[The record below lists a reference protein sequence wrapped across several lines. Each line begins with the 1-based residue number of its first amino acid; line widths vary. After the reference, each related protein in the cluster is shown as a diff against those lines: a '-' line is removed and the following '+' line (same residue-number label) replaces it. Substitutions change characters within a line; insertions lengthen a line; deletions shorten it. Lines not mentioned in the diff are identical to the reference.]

1 MISVVILTKN
11 EAENLPRCLDSV
23 KFSDDV
29 LVLDSGSTDDTCAIA
44 QTRGARV
51 MTRPF
56 DSFGRQRNY
65 AMEAGG
71 LRHDWVLHLDA
82 DEVVTPEL
90 KSELQRI
97 ATVGATLPAFRIPAR
112 MILMDTWLR
121 HAGMYPAYQVRF
133 GRRELL
139 RFVDHGHGQREALPP
154 ELVGTIDAPFDHY
167 NFSKGLED
175 WYARHRRYAAA
186 EAEQAMAE
194 RIEPL
199 RPAKLLSF
207 DRTERRRALKRLG
220 NRLPFRPQLRFAYT
234 YFLCGGFLD
243 GRAGLRYSG
252 MLATY
257 QGYID
262 ARMRELIQQRGN
274 GKAT

>member
-1 MISVVILTKN
+1 MISVVVLTKN
-11 EAENLPRCLDSV
+11 EAVNLPRCLDSV
-23 KFSDDV
+23 GFSDDV
-29 LVLDSGSTDDTCAIA
+29 LVLDSGSTDETCAIA
-44 QTRGARV
+44 QARGARV

-56 DSFGRQRNY
+56 DSFGRQRNF
-65 AMEAGG
+65 AMEAGQ

-90 KSELQRI
+90 QAELCGI
-97 ATVGATLPAFRIPAR
+97 VTNGAALPAFRIPSR
-112 MILMDTWLR
+112 MILMGRWLR

-133 GRRELL
+133 GRREAL

-154 ELVGTIDAPFDHY
+154 EQVGTIDAPFDHY

-175 WYARHRRYAAA
+175 WYARHRRYAAE
-186 EAEQAMAE
+186 EARQALAE

-199 RPAKLLSF
+199 HPMQLFADDPTL
-207 DRTERRRALKRLG
+207 RRRALKRLG

-234 YFLCGGFLD
+234 YLLRGGFLD
-243 GRAGLRYSG
+243 GCAGLRYAG

-262 ARMRELIQQRGN
+262 GCMRALLRERRN
-274 GKAT
+274 GTPS

>member
-23 KFSDDV
+23 SFSDDV

-44 QTRGARV
+44 QARGARV

-97 ATVGATLPAFRIPAR
+97 AAAGSNLPAFQIPAR

-121 HAGMYPAYQVRF
+121 HAGMYPSYQVRF
-133 GRRELL
+133 GRRDLL

-154 ELVGTIDAPFDHY
+154 DQVGTIEAPFDHY

-186 EAEQAMAE
+186 EAEQAIAE
-194 RIEPL
+194 RNQPL
-199 RPAKLLSF
+199 KPVQVLSL

-234 YFLCGGFLD
+234 YFLRGGFLD
-243 GRAGLRYSG
+243 GRAGLRYSS

-262 ARMRELIQQRGN
+262 ARMRELIQQRRK
-274 GKAT
+274 GKSR